1 MNNNEHEEEHIE
13 KEEKEEDVENKEE
26 KEEKAESN
34 DVDENNQEENLSH
47 NEKEKEKTSGK
58 LEEKEETEEDLVK
71 EEERDKVL
79 DQNNEKEEIENN
91 EENNEEKEENE
102 NEEDEDLPSYL
113 SPTICFQN
121 KQRQA
126 AKAKPKPEFTD
137 FDTRYKKV
145 DKLEEFNKEKNEEV
159 INHLIINLDNQKY
172 LPKDYYDN
180 PENKNFGERLY
191 NREIIMNED
200 AMKKLN

>member
-1 MNNNEHEEEHIE
+1 MKKIKEIRE
-13 KEEKEEDVENKEE
+13 KSERNTKIKKFLANQEK
-26 KEEKAESN
+26 
-34 DVDENNQEENLSH
+34 NNQ
-47 NEKEKEKTSGK
+47 KVKEKTSGK

-145 DKLEEFNKEKNEEV
+145 DKLEEKINATNNKNNKIAPPIKRNKIVNKKIPEKDKEKE
-159 INHLIINLDNQKY
+159 
-172 LPKDYYDN
+172 
-180 PENKNFGERLY
+180 
-191 NREIIMNED
+191 
-200 AMKKLN
+200 